1 MLYMLTIIDM
11 CAHNNIYVYSQ
22 RNMCAWCCS
31 VECVTMTSPRT
42 KPKALLQCSGRTVR
56 PVEMEMRQS
65 LPLDCLIS
73 IFSLL
78 HDEDLIRA
86 STVCKEWYHAAETP
100 WLWRRMCLQRWS
112 FCNVSQLLSDT
123 GMCSWK
129 AYYLRR
135 VHLETKMKT
144 GRSCADYTC
153 KSLRGHKG
161 RVVGFAYLVGNDGFS
176 DVGKQP
182 PVVCSAST
190 DGTVKAWDIHKGVN
204 LWSSPAQSPMQDI
217 TVDPVESVVITSDN
231 TGTIKTWKAGTGEE
245 VACFQSGF
253 SKTTL
258 LSFNSKDSSF
268 LMVGTALGSLVV
280 LTCPALS
287 EVSRHVVCDSFSLN
301 LLHSSPDKKW
311 IFTASKENIDLS
323 PKVFYSESVCFPA
336 EDEDSLCHILP
347 VTGCCAAL
355 FLPSQPARLA
365 VIHSDGHFSN
375 TTLSVFDLTMK
386 ESKYKKE
393 TQAQQVASFQ
403 VALSHRSDVILEARG
418 SSTLLVTDGNHL
430 KVYTFKGELIAT
442 FEDHLQ
448 PITALCVDSFRVVTA
463 SRDLSLRILTWRND
477 PEHGLTLES
486 QYHLLGG
493 SFTRSR
499 GFTNVACDYSS
510 IVGSVESV
518 DGNDV
523 LKAYTFDF

>member
-1 MLYMLTIIDM
+1 
-11 CAHNNIYVYSQ
+11 
-22 RNMCAWCCS
+22 
-31 VECVTMTSPRT
+31 
-42 KPKALLQCSGRTVR
+42 
-56 PVEMEMRQS
+56 VEMCQS
-65 LPLDCLIS
+65 LPLDCLVS
-73 IFSLL
+73 VFSLL
-78 HDEDLIRA
+78 QDEDLIRA
-86 STVCKEWYHAAETP
+86 STVCKEWYDAAETP

-112 FCNVSQLLSDT
+112 FCNVSQLLSDAGT
-123 GMCSWK
+123 HSWK

-135 VHLETKMKT
+135 SHLEMKMKT

-161 RVVGFAYLVGNDGFS
+161 RVVGVVYLAGNDGCA
-176 DVGKQP
+176 DVWKQT

-190 DGTVKAWDIHKGVN
+190 DGTVKAWDIHKGIS

-217 TVDPVESVVITSDN
+217 TVDPGQSVVVTSDS
-231 TGTIKTWKAGTGEE
+231 TGAIKTWKGATGEE

-253 SKTTL
+253 SRTTL
-258 LSFNSKDSSF
+258 LSFNNGDRSF
-268 LMVGTALGSLVV
+268 LMVGTVLGSLVV

-301 LLHSSPDKKW
+301 LLRSSPDRKW
-311 IFTASKENIDLS
+311 ILAASRENLDLR
-323 PKVFYSESVCFPA
+323 PKVFYSESVCLAA
-336 EDEDSLCHILP
+336 EDEERLSQSLP
-347 VTGCCAAL
+347 VAGCCAAV

-365 VIHSDGHFSN
+365 LIHSDGRFN
-375 TTLSVFDLTMK
+375 NNTLSVFDLTLK

-430 KVYTFKGELIAT
+430 KVYTIKGELIT
-442 FEDHLQ
+442 SFEDHSQ

-463 SRDLSLRILTWRND
+463 SRDLSLRILTWRSD
-477 PEHGLTLES
+477 PVHGHTLQS
-486 QYHLLGG
+486 QYQLLGG
-493 SFTRSR
+493 SITRSR
-499 GFTNVACDYSS
+499 GFTNVACDHSS

>member
-1 MLYMLTIIDM
+1 M
-11 CAHNNIYVYSQ
+11 C
-22 RNMCAWCCS
+22 
-31 VECVTMTSPRT
+31 
-42 KPKALLQCSGRTVR
+42 
-56 PVEMEMRQS
+56 QS

-73 IFSLL
+73 VFSLL
-78 HDEDLIRA
+78 QDDDLIKA
-86 STVCKEWYHAAETP
+86 STVCKEWYYAAETP

-123 GMCSWK
+123 GTHSWK

-135 VHLETKMKT
+135 SHLEMKMKT

-153 KSLRGHKG
+153 KSLRSHKG
-161 RVVGFAYLVGNDGFS
+161 RVVGIAYLAGNDSFS
-176 DVGKQP
+176 DVWKQT

-217 TVDPVESVVITSDN
+217 TVDPLQSVVVTSDS
-231 TGTIKTWKAGTGEE
+231 TGTIKTWKGVTGEE
-245 VACFQSGF
+245 VACFNSGF

-258 LSFNSKDSSF
+258 LSFNNKDSSF
-268 LMVGTALGSLVV
+268 LMVGTVLGSLVV
-280 LTCPALS
+280 LTSPSLS
-287 EVSRHVVCDSFSLN
+287 EVSRHVVCDSFGLN
-301 LLHSSPDKKW
+301 LLRSSPDKKW
-311 IFTASKENIDLS
+311 ILAASKENFDLS
-323 PKVFYSESVCFPA
+323 PKVFYSESVCFPD
-336 EDEDSLCHILP
+336 EDEDILCHSLP
-347 VTGCCAAL
+347 VTGCCAAV

-365 VIHSDGHFSN
+365 VIHSDSRFN
-375 TTLSVFDLTMK
+375 NKTLSVFDLTMK

-403 VALSHRSDVILEARG
+403 VTLSYRSDIILEARG

-430 KVYTFKGELIAT
+430 KVYTFKGELVAS

-477 PEHGLTLES
+477 AEHGLTLES

-493 SFTRSR
+493 SLTRSR